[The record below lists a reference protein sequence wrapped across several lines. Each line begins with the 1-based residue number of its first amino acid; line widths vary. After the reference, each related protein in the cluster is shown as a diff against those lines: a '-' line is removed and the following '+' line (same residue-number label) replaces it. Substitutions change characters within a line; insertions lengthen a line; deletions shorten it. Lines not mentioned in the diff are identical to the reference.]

1 MVKTRS
7 QIFLNNSCKKRCKK
21 VSQVPLKK
29 LDLSD
34 MCVKDI
40 YAFIRVYGSKN
51 KLAML
56 AHLGSRV
63 KRRDLCK
70 LFNMNI

>member
-1 MVKTRS
+1 MVQTRS
-7 QIFLNNSCKKRCKK
+7 QIFLNNSCKKRCKAL
-21 VSQVPLKK
+21 SQVPLRK

-40 YAFIRVYGSKN
+40 YAFIRVYGSKR

-56 AHLGSRV
+56 AELGGRA
-63 KRRDLCK
+63 KRKDLCK
-70 LFNMNI
+70 LFHMNV